1 MISDR
6 FHETMP
12 LRDWMTALTRITI
25 QTAERMPN
33 DSCCPAYTKF
43 RTTSV
48 DKPRVFQ
55 DFKSQ
60 FAVKA
65 PMSPGKKVANEF
77 YIHLSAVE
85 TIQDAAT
92 KQAVERAIQ
101 GLPTTALHPPNVA
114 KFNSRTGR
122 VSLLSYPDF
131 FDSAFP
137 VLAAAWG
144 FSGDA
149 SAPTWHR
156 SYVDSLNPPI
166 LHRKELLVTSS
177 HPLYDRW
184 AQTTAIAESLGLFDD
199 VSTIGFRLN
208 WTRLI
213 QSKGYCLVDDE
224 FVPLGN
230 DVSGAADLKD
240 GELDG
245 PIQRHL
251 TALSRTTLSAPVQ
264 MLVRHRLLGEGV
276 TFFDYG
282 CGRGG
287 DIAALTSGGIAASGW
302 DPHYL
307 PEAPI
312 FPADIVNL
320 GFVVN
325 VIEDPGERI
334 EAITKA
340 FSLTRTAM
348 SIGVML
354 YGGDLPGKPYR
365 DGFLTSRNTFQKYFS
380 QSELKDYI
388 EQVLHR
394 EVFIVGPGV
403 AFVFADTDAEQR
415 FNAGRYRR
423 KNVALRLLATR
434 APKPVKRKTLLEGR
448 TGEAQP
454 KRLSRAA
461 QRLAAARPLL
471 NGLWATTLDLG
482 RIPESDEVANLA
494 AIVAELGGL
503 AKALHLMARHYD
515 QAMLD
520 AAADA
525 RADDVRLLMAT
536 QQFSKRPAYRQLE
549 QRLKRDIKAFFGDY
563 RSAQAA
569 GLRLLLD
576 AADPLKVLAA
586 CRQAAAQGLGWL
598 DAEHSLQLHISLVER
613 LPALLRAYVICG
625 LMIWDAVGDVQL
637 VKIHIASCKLTLME
651 FEAFDED
658 PLPRLRRRV
667 KVIVRKLDCDVFE
680 YGSPAYP
687 KPILYRKSRYL
698 HEDYPGY
705 AEQLAFDEAI
715 EQLGVLDDSGFG
727 PPADVLTALL
737 DAKRLTVDGMR
748 LGRSTSIPDLDS
760 RCGAALTYRSL
771 IQCGE
776 TRQRLGIANLPLNP
790 DTYNAL
796 HDLVT
801 QVLDPVIEYFGAIRL
816 TYGFS
821 SVELTRNIQR
831 GIAPKLD
838 QHAACE
844 RGPRGALVCERG
856 GAACDFLVEDEN
868 MREVAEWIVTHLPF
882 DRLYFY
888 GADRPIHV
896 SYSAAR
902 ARLAYI
908 MTPGAGGRLMPKPFR
923 IERPPKLGPNLSR

>member
-1 MISDR
+1 
-6 FHETMP
+6 MP
-12 LRDWMTALTRITI
+12 
-25 QTAERMPN
+25 
-33 DSCCPAYTKF
+33 
-43 RTTSV
+43 
-48 DKPRVFQ
+48 
-55 DFKSQ
+55 
-60 FAVKA
+60 
-65 PMSPGKKVANEF
+65 PGKKIADEF
-77 YIHLSAVE
+77 YIHLSALE
-85 TIQDAAT
+85 TIRDAAT
-92 KQAVERAIQ
+92 RQAIERAIQ
-101 GLPTTALHPPNVA
+101 GLPSTALCPPNVA

-137 VLAAAWG
+137 VLAATWV
-144 FSGDA
+144 FSADTL
-149 SAPTWHR
+149 APTWHR

-166 LHRKELLVTSS
+166 LHRKELLLPSS
-177 HPLYDRW
+177 HPDYNRW

-208 WTRLI
+208 WSRLI
-213 QSKGYCLVDDE
+213 QSKGYRLVGDE
-224 FVPLGN
+224 FIPVGN
-230 DVSGAADLKD
+230 DVSGATDL
-240 GELDG
+240 EVRESDG

-251 TALSRTTLSAPVQ
+251 TALSRTSLSAPVQ
-264 MLVRHRLLGEGV
+264 MLVRHGLLGAGV

-287 DIAALTSGGIAASGW
+287 DIAALTSEGIAASGW

-307 PEAPI
+307 SAAPI
-312 FPADIVNL
+312 TPADIVNL

-325 VIEDPGERI
+325 VIEDPAERI

-340 FSLTRTAM
+340 FRLARTAM
-348 SIGVML
+348 AIGVML

-380 QSELKDYI
+380 QSEMKDYI
-388 EQVLHR
+388 EQVLQR
-394 EVFIVGPGV
+394 DVFMVGPGV
-403 AFVFADTDAEQR
+403 AFVFANTDAEQR
-415 FNAGRYRR
+415 FSAGRWRR

-434 APKPVKRKTLLEGR
+434 APTPVKPKTTRENKPR
-448 TGEAQP
+448 EAQP
-454 KRLSRAA
+454 QRLSRAA

-471 NGLWATTLDLG
+471 NELWATTLDLG
-482 RIPESDEVANLA
+482 RIPESDEISNLA
-494 AIVAELGGL
+494 ALVADLGSL

-515 QAMLD
+515 QGMLD

-549 QRLKRDIKAFFGDY
+549 QRLQRDIKAFFGDY

-576 AADPLKVLAA
+576 AADPQKVLAA

-637 VKIHIASCKLTLME
+637 VKIHIASGKLTLME

-727 PPADVLTALL
+727 PPAERLTALL
-737 DAKRLTVDGMR
+737 DAKRLAVDGMR
-748 LGRSTSIPDLDS
+748 LGRSKSIPDLDA

-776 TRQRLGIANLPLNP
+776 TWQRLGIANLPLNP
-790 DTYNAL
+790 ATYNAL
-796 HDLVT
+796 HDLAT
-801 QVLDPVIEYFGAIRL
+801 QILDPVIEYFGGIRL

-821 SVELTRNIQR
+821 SGELTRNILR

-844 RGPRGALVCERG
+844 HGRRGALVCGRG
-856 GAACDFLVEDEN
+856 GAACDFIVDDED
-868 MREVAEWIVTHLPF
+868 MREVAEWIIANLPF

-888 GADRPIHV
+888 GPARPIHV
-896 SYSAAR
+896 SYAPEP
-902 ARLAYI
+902 ARLSYR
-908 MTPGAGGRLMPKPFR
+908 MVSSSSGRMMPRAFDT
-923 IERPPKLGPNLSR
+923 